1 MAVTIRAEDYAK
13 LAAHL
18 KSVDRKTAAAIR
30 KRLRMAAA
38 PLGQAILEEGGRHL
52 PERGGLRRHVMA
64 SDRAAA
70 SLTRSGLHLN
80 LRSKGAA
87 INYLDAGQVRHPLF
101 GMRKADTSTIGKRA
115 RLAVTAKRKRKRFW
129 FTTEIDASKYSEE
142 FQRRADEVR
151 YAILK
156 IIEDVVPS

>member
-18 KSVDRKTAAAIR
+18 KSVDRKTATAIR

-38 PLGQAILEEGGRHL
+38 PLGQAILDEGGRHL
-52 PERGGLRRHVMA
+52 PVRGGLQRHVMG
-64 SDRAAA
+64 SDKAAM
-70 SLTRSGLHLN
+70 SLTRSGVHLN

-87 INYLDAGQVRHPLF
+87 INYLDVGQVRHPLF
-101 GMRKADTSTIGKRA
+101 GMRKADLSSISKRV
-115 RLAVTAKRKRKRFW
+115 RHMLTAKRKRKRFW

-142 FQRRADEVR
+142 FQRKADEVR
-151 YAILK
+151 TEILK